1 MQLKRSLYRKSHPAG
16 PTKGQDVIVVAH
28 GLAKHPKA
36 QFSKPPDGFDDVW
49 NELKAEAT
57 ERVQR
62 AAGISATGNV
72 GQATFDKIWP
82 YVDDFRRLQYKRFEV
97 PSPPEPPLV
106 EPHQGFASLDESLW
120 QAYSLGRRMGLGD
133 GPGLASGTYNG
144 ASTLP
149 SGAKSDHAAGPPA
162 FAFDLDIGPDSGWQN
177 LTARA
182 FFMAV
187 LGRREVSYVILGDK
201 IASASQGWT
210 IRPYGSGSHENH
222 VHVSGNR

>member
-1 MQLKRSLYRKSHPAG
+1 MKLKRSLYRKSHPAG

-28 GLAKHPKA
+28 GLSKHPNT
-36 QFSKPPDGFDDVW
+36 QFSKPPEGFDDVW

-82 YVDDFRRLQYKRFEV
+82 YVDDYRRLQYKRFEI

-120 QAYSLGRRMGLGD
+120 KAYSLGRRMGLSD
-133 GPGLASGTYNG
+133 LGTYNP

-149 SGAKSDHAAGPPA
+149 SGAPSDHSVGPPA
-162 FAFDLDIGPDSGWQN
+162 FAFDLGIEPDTGFQN
-177 LTARA
+177 PVGRA
-182 FFMAV
+182 FFEAMV
-187 LGRREVSYVILGDK
+187 GSCGYVILGDR
-201 IASASQGWT
+201 IWSQARASEGVRT
-210 IRPYGSGSHENH
+210 YTGGGHLNH
-222 VHVSGNR
+222 VHCSGNR